1 MATARGCIAG
11 ACAYGAWVA
20 LTDSAKRQVDH
31 WGPDWVVRLLQL
43 GGAAVMNALGVRWA
57 HALDDARGVAA
68 VQSGRAGGIGAVSPH
83 GPYATCAILFGMPF
97 FRLEETR
104 RGGIR
109 VRSGGASV
117 LFWVPGLREV
127 LLLYGVREATPA
139 TIARLVRAGCV
150 VALNPGGLREQIATD
165 SAQEQVFANRRL
177 GFLRLALE
185 HRCAVVPMY
194 GFGENQV
201 YTAHPARLRAL
212 RAALVRRLRVGLV
225 VVSGRWGLSAGVLPL
240 LPNPTRVTHVVG
252 RAVDVGGA
260 ARAPGAPVTNA
271 ELEEAYR
278 RYKEELARVFEKH
291 KHELL
296 PPEVAARG
304 LLFHRL

>member
-1 MATARGCIAG
+1 MRGYVAG
-11 ACAYGAWVA
+11 ACAYGVWVL
-20 LTDSAKRQVDH
+20 LTDPAKRQVEH
-31 WGPDWVVRLLQL
+31 WGPDWVVRVLQL
-43 GGAAVMNALGVRWA
+43 GGAAVMNALGVSWA
-57 HALDDARGVAA
+57 HVLDDARGVAA

-83 GPYATCAILFGMPF
+83 GPYATCAIAFGMPF
-97 FRLEETR
+97 FRLDETR

-109 VRSGGASV
+109 VRSGGASA
-117 LFWVPGLREV
+117 LFWVPGLREL

-139 TIARLVRAGCV
+139 VIAKLVAAGCV
-150 VALNPGGLREQIATD
+150 VALNPGGLREQIRTD

-185 HRCAVVPMY
+185 HRVPVVPMY

-201 YTAHPARLRAL
+201 YTAHPRRARAL
-212 RAALVRRLRVGLV
+212 REALVRRFRVGLV

-240 LPNPTRVTHVVG
+240 LPNPGTVVTHVVG

-260 ARAPGAPVTNA
+260 ARVPGAPVTEA

-278 RYKEELARVFEKH
+278 RYKAELSRVFEKH
-291 KHELL
+291 KHALL